1 MVSENKTNMA
11 SLIPLSDPSSNFSVS
26 SQNPVLPNSD
36 FVSATNNSSPIQN
49 SPKNMSKFRI
59 KIPRHLFIATK
70 ENPNP
75 ITEPLIDDTSKF
87 IKNNSKI
94 VDDPSV
100 VGKDDES
107 ESSAVVLKVKSLPVI
122 DTQSPPRATTVPLKK
137 HKQKKRQF
145 SVVLTRE
152 EIEEDIVAIEALAGG
167 KRLRRP
173 KIRDPPYNRTDR
185 RRIDLLFPGVG
196 N

>member
-1 MVSENKTNMA
+1 MVSENQTNMA
-11 SLIPLSDPSSNFSVS
+11 SLVPPSYPSNFSVP

-36 FVSATNNSSPIQN
+36 FVSATSNSSPIPN
-49 SPKNMSKFRI
+49 SPKNMLKFRI
-59 KIPRHLFIATK
+59 KIPHHLFVATK
-70 ENPNP
+70 ENQNTIAEPPIDNP
-75 ITEPLIDDTSKF
+75 SNF

-94 VDDPSV
+94 LDDPSV
-100 VGKDDES
+100 IVKDDET
-107 ESSAVVLKVKSLPVI
+107 ESTGVVLKVKSLPVI
-122 DTQSPPRATTVPLKK
+122 DTQSPPRAATAPFVKN
-137 HKQKKRQF
+137 KQKKRKF

-173 KIRDPPYNRTDR
+173 KTRDPPYNRTDR
-185 RRIDLLFPGVG
+185 RRFDLLFPGLG